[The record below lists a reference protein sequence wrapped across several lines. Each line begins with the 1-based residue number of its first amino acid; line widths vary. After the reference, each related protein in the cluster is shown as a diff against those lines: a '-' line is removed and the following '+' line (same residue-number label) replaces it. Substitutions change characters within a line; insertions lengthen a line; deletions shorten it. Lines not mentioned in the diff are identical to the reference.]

1 MTRDEFQALLN
12 ARGGLISEAVV
23 VDPVIDNTD
32 PITARLTPKIP
43 NPNPTYEYVLKDGT
57 HLKAK
62 AVMAEDGTVDTNN
75 IQITDPGT
83 ATAPPTAAQR
93 RPTPSGQLDRLDAQG
108 RLIPTDDTTTPAAK
122 VRDPA
127 TGTVTDLPDPK
138 TSPNGEL
145 KEFGDRLLRVMPDG
159 TTTTIATKTAAAQAP
174 TVHTAPDKSLI
185 EYDPSKPAGQRVTT
199 LAQAPREVRA
209 APTTV
214 TRNGKAYEWDPSLNN
229 GQGDWR
235 PSNLPAEIPKP
246 EVTAPSE
253 IHWTDIEG
261 TERQQG
267 NRIVNGQL
275 TPIEGLTR
283 PKDEASTL
291 IGNADSEYWTFLD
304 KRGNIIR
311 TERNPGYKPKPPTQ
325 LTADT
330 ISPNIPL
337 LNADGTVTFVPNQN
351 RVTNGQAMTDLL
363 ASAGVRVNNGELS
376 MADAKDM
383 LTGAV
388 NAMNAQTSR
397 QQAETAQGQLVRGA
411 AGDILQATT
420 QGAQTGAGML
430 NQRVSSA
437 QGMLGSILGLAG
449 QGQRSGNMGGG
460 LMSVPA
466 GLGEQL
472 IGGIQGWT
480 TELGGGPDVY
490 ATAAN
495 LVRRADPSNGTN
507 PQAQLAYGVLGQML
521 ERYQQITGQNHPLVI
536 QDFDARDRASGQ
548 QQQPMAQPVVP
559 AAAAP
564 VPVPAVQNF
573 ASPPIYGPTTPIGNV
588 PGPWYLGQFVS
599 PPLPTFTIGAGGGRG
614 GLLI

>member
-311 TERNPGYKPKPPTQ
+311 TERNPGYKPEPPTQ

-466 GLGEQL
+466 GL
-472 IGGIQGWT
+472 WRAR
-480 TELGGGPDVY
+480 PD
-490 ATAAN
+490 ARALPADHRPEPPAGHPGFRRSRSRQWPTAAAN
-495 LVRRADPSNGTN
+495 GATGRTSGSGAGARAGGAELRLAAHLRAHDAHRQRARALVSRTVCESASANIHDRCRGWARRPVDLVTVINGTDYDLSTYAGR
-507 PQAQLAYGVLGQML
+507 QAA
-521 ERYQQITGQNHPLVI
+521 
-536 QDFDARDRASGQ
+536 
-548 QQQPMAQPVVP
+548 
-559 AAAAP
+559 
-564 VPVPAVQNF
+564 
-573 ASPPIYGPTTPIGNV
+573 
-588 PGPWYLGQFVS
+588 
-599 PPLPTFTIGAGGGRG
+599 
-614 GLLI
+614 